1 MKYLTQKQT
10 TKLWSGLAL
19 AALLLTALL
28 WCLTSTVTFT
38 PKQAIERAA
47 KIEQIAPLTL
57 LDKKEVPGFRL
68 LLTGNQDNLVLLG
81 WSDRYHHNLRNA
93 SNHLLSL
100 DLTAGDPA
108 LQALPCAVWSAAGT
122 DRTLLAL
129 IGTSNRPDAVSAYI
143 TAAPHAPGSETPPSS
158 VLWCETVP
166 LTQRSAGDA
175 FFWLVRDEIMEG
187 TSGVS
192 LLYTIT
198 LLNQD
203 GTPLTTLEQEGG
215 IAVTRFI
222 D

>member
-19 AALLLTALL
+19 AALLLTVLL

-57 LDKKEVPGFRL
+57 LGEKEVPGFRL

-143 TAAPHAPGSETPPSS
+143 TAAPHAPGSETPPLPCFGAKLS
-158 VLWCETVP
+158 
-166 LTQRSAGDA
+166 R
-175 FFWLVRDEIMEG
+175 
-187 TSGVS
+187 
-192 LLYTIT
+192 
-198 LLNQD
+198 
-203 GTPLTTLEQEGG
+203 
-215 IAVTRFI
+215 
-222 D
+222 

>member
-19 AALLLTALL
+19 AALLLTVLL

-57 LDKKEVPGFRL
+57 LDEKEVPGFRL

-129 IGTSNRPDAVSAYI
+129 IGTTRTLSRSLSCSTSTWFPLRLTSSIMFSAMTI
-143 TAAPHAPGSETPPSS
+143 GFSS
-158 VLWCETVP
+158 SISCNE
-166 LTQRSAGDA
+166 R
-175 FFWLVRDEIMEG
+175 
-187 TSGVS
+187 
-192 LLYTIT
+192 
-198 LLNQD
+198 
-203 GTPLTTLEQEGG
+203 
-215 IAVTRFI
+215 
-222 D
+222 

>member
-19 AALLLTALL
+19 AALLLTVLL

-47 KIEQIAPLTL
+47 KIEQIAPL
-57 LDKKEVPGFRL
+57 
-68 LLTGNQDNLVLLG
+68 
-81 WSDRYHHNLRNA
+81 
-93 SNHLLSL
+93 
-100 DLTAGDPA
+100 
-108 LQALPCAVWSAAGT
+108 ALPCAVWSAAGT

-198 LLNQD
+198 LLDQD

>member
-57 LDKKEVPGFRL
+57 LDEKEVPGFRL

-93 SNHLLSL
+93 STHLLS
-100 DLTAGDPA
+100 
-108 LQALPCAVWSAAGT
+108 
-122 DRTLLAL
+122 L

-198 LLNQD
+198 LLDQD

>member
-10 TKLWSGLAL
+10 TKLWGGLAL

-38 PKQAIERAA
+38 PKQAIEQAA
-47 KIEQIAPLTL
+47 KIEQIAPLIL
-57 LDKKEVPGFRL
+57 LDEKEVPGFRL

-81 WSDRYHHNLRNA
+81 WSARYHHNLRNA

-108 LQALPCAVWSAAGT
+108 LQALPCAIWSAAGT

-129 IGTSNRPDAVSAYI
+129 VGTSNHPDAVSAHI
-143 TAAPHAPGSETPPSS
+143 TAAPHTPGSKTPASPA
-158 VLWCETVP
+158 LWNETVP
-166 LTQRSAGDA
+166 LTRRASGGA
-175 FFWLVRDEIMEG
+175 FFWLVRDEEMEG
-187 TSGVS
+187 DSAAF

-198 LLNQD
+198 LLDQD

-215 IAVTRFI
+215 IATTRFI

>member
-19 AALLLTALL
+19 AALLLTVLL

-57 LDKKEVPGFRL
+57 LDEKEVPGFRL

-198 LLNQD
+198 LLDQD
-203 GTPLTTLEQEGG
+203 GTPLTTLKQEGG